1 MTLPREHRA
10 MYGPGENVG
19 VIADPAAIE
28 SGRFVK
34 ITGKHAS
41 GIYKGQHC
49 GAGERAFGVSE
60 RRVPALP
67 ANTRP
72 NERHTTNCNRIG
84 AVAQVEAGAAI
95 TALALVT
102 SDSVGRAVTAAAAV
116 AASLATG
123 VVASNN
129 AITWTAK
136 TAGTAGNS
144 IRVQLLDPAANTQ
157 SLAVDVD
164 GNDIIVSLATNGGGA
179 ITSTPTTIIAAIAED
194 NTASQKV
201 TAANTGASTGAA
213 AVAAVALTALAGGS
227 DATSDSAINGR
238 ALTAATL
245 AGDIIEVDRF

>member
-28 SGRFVK
+28 SARFIK
-34 ITGKHAS
+34 ITGKHSS

-49 GAGERAFGVSE
+49 AAGERAFGVSE

-67 ANTRP
+67 ASTRP

-102 SDSVGRAVTAAAAV
+102 SDSVGRAVAATAAA

-123 VVASNN
+123 VVGSNN
-129 AITWTAK
+129 AITWTST
-136 TAGTAGNS
+136 TAGAAGNS
-144 IRVQLLDPAANTQ
+144 RRVQLRDPAGNSQAL
-157 SLAVDVD
+157 SVDVD

-179 ITSTPTTIIAAIAED
+179 ITSTAAQVIAAVLED
-194 NTASQKV
+194 NTSSQMV
-201 TAANTGASTGAA
+201 TPANTGASTGAGV
-213 AVAAVALTALAGGS
+213 VAAVALTALAGGT
-227 DATSDSAINGR
+227 DATSDGHVNGR
-238 ALTAATL
+238 ALTAAAA

>member
-34 ITGKHAS
+34 ITGKHSS

-49 GAGERAFGVSE
+49 AAGERAFGVSE
-60 RRVPALP
+60 RRIPALP

-102 SDSVGRAVTAAAAV
+102 SDSVGRAVTATAAA

-123 VVASNN
+123 VVGSNN
-129 AITWTAK
+129 AITWTARQ
-136 TAGTAGNS
+136 AGAAGNS
-144 IRVQLLDPAANTQ
+144 IRVQLLDPAANSQ
-157 SLAVDVD
+157 ALSVDVD
-164 GNDIIVSLATNGGGA
+164 GNDIIVSLATNGAGA
-179 ITSTPTTIIAAIAED
+179 ITSTATLVMAAVLEHDA
-194 NTASQKV
+194 ASQKV
-201 TAANTGASTGAA
+201 STASTGASSGA
-213 AVAAVALTALAGGS
+213 GVVAAVALTALAGGT

-238 ALTAATL
+238 ALTAAAA